1 MHKNKRRKVFAD
13 RTVES
18 TTSDLNDRVDSIFFR
33 DSVGV
38 QCQKNTGFQIIPAP
52 RSLSST
58 FEVEHFLNCELES
71 ESEASWYGLGLPIHR
86 L

>member
-1 MHKNKRRKVFAD
+1 MGALEKD
-13 RTVES
+13 SYPLVES
-18 TTSDLNDRVDSIFFR
+18 
-33 DSVGV
+33 
-38 QCQKNTGFQIIPAP
+38 
-52 RSLSST
+52 LSPT

>member
-1 MHKNKRRKVFAD
+1 MPRPNSYLPSSGTLVHLQTKYSYSL
-13 RTVES
+13 VES
-18 TTSDLNDRVDSIFFR
+18 
-33 DSVGV
+33 
-38 QCQKNTGFQIIPAP
+38 
-52 RSLSST
+52 LSPT

>member
-1 MHKNKRRKVFAD
+1 MPALTQIFLWDIGALAKD
-13 RTVES
+13 SYSLVES
-18 TTSDLNDRVDSIFFR
+18 
-33 DSVGV
+33 
-38 QCQKNTGFQIIPAP
+38 
-52 RSLSST
+52 LSPT